1 MKDSL
6 NDSPDGPQK
15 IRVIFLAVFLLV
27 CSFVFVWSWRVQ
39 KIVIVVVLPSSL
51 LRAFNMFES
60 PMPVTNWTGFPF

>member
-15 IRVIFLAVFLLV
+15 IRVSYLAVFLLV

-39 KIVIVVVLPSSL
+39 KIVIVVVF
-51 LRAFNMFES
+51 AIFF
-60 PMPVTNWTGFPF
+60 VKGI